1 MQLTQFTDLGLR
13 VVMRLAVAGDG
24 ERPGSRAIAEELS
37 VSYTH
42 AAKVIT
48 RLGELGI
55 VDARR
60 GRAGGLAITELG
72 RTASVGW
79 LARRLEGDAEV
90 VDCDGAQPCPL
101 RSGCL
106 LRSALRRA
114 QNAFFESLDGLTVED
129 LTRTPT
135 GTVLLAL
142 PGWPPQLPSFLERS
156 ENDMLS
162 PTSTDVIRATLP
174 VVGAAISDITTLFY
188 RKMFDAHPE
197 LERDLFNRG
206 NQKQGEQQKAL
217 AGAIA
222 AFAALQL
229 EPDQAR
235 VDLILSRIANKHAS
249 LGIEPSQYAI
259 VHTHL
264 FAAIVE
270 VLGDAVTPEVAAAW
284 DEVYWLMA
292 ETLIAMEAGLYA
304 SAGVAAG
311 DVWRDVR
318 VRERRHESADT
329 VSFVLTSVDGSP
341 LPSFT
346 PGQYLSVA
354 VRLPDGARQIRQ
366 YSLSS
371 APSRGDWRI
380 SVKRAGEVSN
390 FLYHNVFEDDVL
402 TVSTPFG
409 DLVLQDD
416 DAPLLLVSAGIGCTP
431 MIGMLS
437 HLADT
442 DDSRPISVLHADRS
456 ASSHAHRAELTELV
470 ERLPFAVMHRWYEDL
485 GTRRPVGG
493 LREGRADL
501 GEVTI
506 APGTRAYLCGP
517 LPFMLG
523 IREALLAKDVPAEN
537 IHYEV
542 FGPDSWSATV

>member
-1 MQLTQFTDLGLR
+1 
-13 VVMRLAVAGDG
+13 
-24 ERPGSRAIAEELS
+24 
-37 VSYTH
+37 
-42 AAKVIT
+42 
-48 RLGELGI
+48 
-55 VDARR
+55 
-60 GRAGGLAITELG
+60 
-72 RTASVGW
+72 
-79 LARRLEGDAEV
+79 
-90 VDCDGAQPCPL
+90 
-101 RSGCL
+101 
-106 LRSALRRA
+106 
-114 QNAFFESLDGLTVED
+114 
-129 LTRTPT
+129 
-135 GTVLLAL
+135 
-142 PGWPPQLPSFLERS
+142 
-156 ENDMLS
+156 MLS

-341 LPSFT
+341 LPSFA

-390 FLYHNVFEDDVL
+390 FLYHNIFEDDAL

-485 GTRRPVGG
+485 GTRRPEGG

>member
-1 MQLTQFTDLGLR
+1 
-13 VVMRLAVAGDG
+13 
-24 ERPGSRAIAEELS
+24 
-37 VSYTH
+37 
-42 AAKVIT
+42 
-48 RLGELGI
+48 
-55 VDARR
+55 
-60 GRAGGLAITELG
+60 
-72 RTASVGW
+72 
-79 LARRLEGDAEV
+79 
-90 VDCDGAQPCPL
+90 
-101 RSGCL
+101 
-106 LRSALRRA
+106 
-114 QNAFFESLDGLTVED
+114 
-129 LTRTPT
+129 
-135 GTVLLAL
+135 
-142 PGWPPQLPSFLERS
+142 
-156 ENDMLS
+156 MLS
-162 PTSTDVIRATLP
+162 PTSTEMIRATLP
-174 VVGAAISDITTLFY
+174 AVGAAIDDITTLFY
-188 RKMFDAHPE
+188 RKMFAAHPE

-206 NQKQGEQQKAL
+206 NQQQGGQQKAL

-249 LGIEPSQYAI
+249 LGIEPAQYAI

-270 VLGDAVTPEVAAAW
+270 VLGDAVTAEVAAAW

-292 ETLIAMEAGLYA
+292 ETLISMEAGLYQA
-304 SAGVAAG
+304 AGVAVG
-311 DVWRDVR
+311 DVWRQVR
-318 VRERRHESADT
+318 VRDRRHESADT
-329 VSFVLTSVDGSP
+329 VSFVLTSADGAA
-341 LPSFT
+341 LPSFA
-346 PGQYLSVA
+346 PGQYLSVG
-354 VRLPDGARQIRQ
+354 VHLPDGARQIRQ

-371 APSRGDWRI
+371 APSSDDWRI
-380 SVKRAGEVSN
+380 TVKRVDAQSLPDGVMPAGEVSN
-390 FLYHNVFEDDVL
+390 FLFRNVFEGDMLNV
-402 TVSTPFG
+402 TTPFG

-431 MIGMLS
+431 MMGMLS

-442 DDSRPISVLHADRS
+442 EDSRPISVLHADRS
-456 ASSHAHRAELTELV
+456 PSNHAHRAELTELV

-485 GTRRPVGG
+485 GARRPEGH

-523 IREALLAKDVPAEN
+523 MREALLAKQVPAEN

-542 FGPDSWSATV
+542 FGPDSWAAAPA

>member
-1 MQLTQFTDLGLR
+1 
-13 VVMRLAVAGDG
+13 
-24 ERPGSRAIAEELS
+24 
-37 VSYTH
+37 
-42 AAKVIT
+42 
-48 RLGELGI
+48 
-55 VDARR
+55 
-60 GRAGGLAITELG
+60 
-72 RTASVGW
+72 
-79 LARRLEGDAEV
+79 
-90 VDCDGAQPCPL
+90 
-101 RSGCL
+101 
-106 LRSALRRA
+106 
-114 QNAFFESLDGLTVED
+114 
-129 LTRTPT
+129 
-135 GTVLLAL
+135 
-142 PGWPPQLPSFLERS
+142 
-156 ENDMLS
+156 
-162 PTSTDVIRATLP
+162 
-174 VVGAAISDITTLFY
+174 
-188 RKMFDAHPE
+188 
-197 LERDLFNRG
+197 
-206 NQKQGEQQKAL
+206 
-217 AGAIA
+217 
-222 AFAALQL
+222 
-229 EPDQAR
+229 
-235 VDLILSRIANKHAS
+235 
-249 LGIEPSQYAI
+249 
-259 VHTHL
+259 L

-270 VLGDAVTPEVAAAW
+270 VLGEAVTPEVAAAW

-304 SAGVAAG
+304 SAGVAVG
-311 DVWRDVR
+311 DVWREVR

-329 VSFVLTSVDGSP
+329 VSFVFTSVDGSP
-341 LPSFT
+341 LPSFA

-390 FLYHNVFEDDVL
+390 FLYHNVFEDDIL

-485 GTRRPVGG
+485 GARRPEGG

>member
-1 MQLTQFTDLGLR
+1 
-13 VVMRLAVAGDG
+13 
-24 ERPGSRAIAEELS
+24 
-37 VSYTH
+37 
-42 AAKVIT
+42 
-48 RLGELGI
+48 
-55 VDARR
+55 
-60 GRAGGLAITELG
+60 
-72 RTASVGW
+72 
-79 LARRLEGDAEV
+79 
-90 VDCDGAQPCPL
+90 
-101 RSGCL
+101 
-106 LRSALRRA
+106 
-114 QNAFFESLDGLTVED
+114 
-129 LTRTPT
+129 
-135 GTVLLAL
+135 
-142 PGWPPQLPSFLERS
+142 
-156 ENDMLS
+156 MLS

-249 LGIEPSQYAI
+249 LGIEPAQYAI

-292 ETLIAMEAGLYA
+292 ETLISMEAGLYA

-341 LPSFT
+341 LPTFA

-371 APSRGDWRI
+371 APSSGDWRI
-380 SVKRAGEVSN
+380 SVKRSGEVSN
-390 FLYHNVFEDDVL
+390 FLYHNVFEEDIVS
-402 TVSTPFG
+402 VSTPFG

-431 MIGMLS
+431 MIGILS

-442 DDSRPISVLHADRS
+442 EDNRRISVLHADRS

-485 GTRRPVGG
+485 GARRPEGS

-523 IREALLAKDVPAEN
+523 MREALLAKDVPAEN

-542 FGPDSWSATV
+542 FGPDSWSAAGV